1 MAAKIGLTVDQI
13 KEIYKDI
20 SATENTRVLEE
31 RFGGIDGVLKG
42 IGSDKKQGVSEGE
55 IAERTEIFGV
65 NRLPEAEQT
74 TWLEL
79 FFQAFNDATV
89 IILIVS
95 ALVSLAVGVY
105 DDPKKGWI
113 EGTAILA
120 AVLIVAV
127 VTATNDYGKETQ
139 FRALTLQ
146 ASNLKVQVLRGGHER
161 VVDSF
166 DLVVGD
172 VCTVALGDKVPA
184 DGLVLAGVDLHAN
197 ESALTGEPEDVPK
210 GAGGDPFLY
219 AGTLVTGG
227 TGRMVVCQVGPHTVQ
242 GRLQGLLAAEQSD
255 TPLQEKLDVLAQQIG
270 YIGMG
275 FAVLTF
281 AAMMLMWYHD
291 KTEEDDVFAQLL
303 DSFIMAVTIVV
314 VAVPEGLPLAVT
326 ISLAYSTTK
335 MLRDNNLIRVLSA
348 CETMG
353 NATAICSDKTGTL
366 TQNRMTVV
374 GGQWAGRP
382 VDEGFAAV
390 AGALETELLAEGVAV
405 NTTAALDVANGNGA
419 APTVIGN
426 ATEGAL
432 LLLLHRL
439 GLDYRPL
446 REAGVEAHPAGVR
459 LFPFTSDRKLMSVLV
474 ARPGGGHRLYTK
486 GAPERVLA
494 RCALV
499 LGSRGRT
506 EPLAG
511 RQAAVERDME
521 EMMSRAMRVLA
532 LAHRDFA
539 PGELPA
545 DLTDVEAA
553 AVEGQLTLD
562 GMLGIMDPLRP
573 DVVESVAVCQASGIF
588 VRMITGDHILTAQA
602 IAEQCGIYTPGE
614 GGGLALSGHEF
625 RALTPAQLDAV
636 LPRLQVVAR
645 ATPEDKLLLVSR
657 LNGNGLPKDQEEWE
671 QRHPGRSWATERD
684 LLLPGYRA
692 EWSAAHRTAKGTG
705 EVVGV
710 TGDGTNDAPA
720 LKLADVGLSM
730 GICGTEVA
738 RAASD
743 IILLDDNFSSIVKA
757 ILWGRNVFDNIRKF
771 LQFQLTVNTVALTL
785 TLIGAVAGFNEP
797 PLNAVMMLWVNLI
810 MDTMGAL
817 ALGTELPG
825 KELLDRRPYKRNA
838 SLVNRIMWRN
848 ILCQSAYQLGM
859 LYYVLMHGAGLF
871 GVPFGSEK
879 HFTLVFNAFVFCQ
892 VFNEF
897 NARSIGNDV
906 SAAFRGLARNGMFAG
921 VIFFTC
927 LTQWALVQYGGEFTR
942 TAPLTAM
949 EWAETVLL
957 GSLSVP
963 VGVLMRCLP
972 PFEEN
977 PANFASTPLLAA
989 DDSRRARERGR
1000 KPEAVLPALFA
1011 AFVPTAAYI
1020 LFRFYK
1026 LNPDIASEVIDNFKG
1041 STGASE
1047 L

>member
-1 MAAKIGLTVDQI
+1 MASARVTGRDVELQSANEGDITLEVLASINEPQMTEENLQRLKGLGGLQQIAANLGVDLSHGLTEEQI
-13 KEIYKDI
+13 EKMEQ
-20 SATENTRVLEE
+20 
-31 RFGGIDGVLKG
+31 RFGKNFLPSPPMKG
-42 IGSDKKQGVSEGE
+42 LL
-55 IAERTEIFGV
+55 
-65 NRLPEAEQT
+65 RLFIE
-74 TWLEL
+74 
-79 FFQAFNDATV
+79 AFNDTTLLVLMVAA
-89 IILIVS
+89 IVS
-95 ALVSLAVGVY
+95 LFVGVFGEE
-105 DDPKKGWI
+105 DGREKGWI
-113 EGTAILA
+113 EGTAILMA
-120 AVLIVAV
+120 CFIVSW
-127 VTATNDYGKETQ
+127 VTAINDYTKEKQ
-139 FRALTLQ
+139 FRALEENSRGDEEAL
-146 ASNLKVQVLRGGHER
+146 VLRGGQP
-161 VVDSF
+161 VAVKVD

-172 VCTVALGDKVPA
+172 VVILKAGGGVPA
-184 DGLVLAGVDLHAN
+184 DGLLALGEGIKAD
-197 ESALTGEPEDVPK
+197 ESSLTGEPEPRLK
-210 GAGGDPFLY
+210 GPGDPFLISSS
-219 AGTLVTGG
+219 TLSDLGHFPEVHMFVIGVGG
-227 TGRMVVCQVGPHTVQ
+227 
-242 GRLQGLLAAEQSD
+242 QSQWGKIREKLVSEPTN
-255 TPLQEKLDVLAQQIG
+255 TPLQDKLDYMAKVIG
-270 YIGMG
+270 YIGCF
-275 FAVLTF
+275 FATLTL
-281 AAMMLMWYHD
+281 AALMAMIWVEHD
-291 KTEEDDVFAQLL
+291 SPTTSQISSGVIHA
-303 DSFIMAVTIVV
+303 FIMAVTIVV
-314 VAVPEGLPLAVT
+314 VAIPEGLPLAVT
-326 ISLAYSTTK
+326 IALAYSSRK
-335 MLRDNNLIRVLSA
+335 MYDDQNLIRTLAA

-353 NATAICSDKTGTL
+353 NATTICSDKTGTL

-720 LKLADVGLSM
+720 LKAANVGLSM
-730 GICGTEVA
+730 GITGTKVA
-738 RAASD
+738 QEASD
-743 IILLDDNFSSIVKA
+743 IVILDDKFSSIVKA
-757 ILWGRNVFDNIRKF
+757 ILWGRSVYDNIRKF
-771 LQFQLTVNTVALTL
+771 LQFQLTVNVVALIL
-785 TLIGAVAGFNEP
+785 VFVGAVSGLGS

-810 MDTMGAL
+810 MDSMGAL
-817 ALGTELPG
+817 ALGTETPTD
-825 KELLDRRPYKRNA
+825 EMLDRKPYKRDA
-838 SLVNRIMWRN
+838 ALVSRPMWRN

-897 NARSIGNDV
+897 NARSIKDDRNV
-906 SAAFRGLARNGMFAG
+906 FKGLASNRMFIG
-921 VIFFTC
+921 IIVFTI
-927 LTQWALVQYGGEFTR
+927 LVQVVLVEGAGFLLETSH
-942 TAPLTAM
+942 LTAGQ
-949 EWAETVLL
+949 WFACL
-957 GSLSVP
+957 GLGAISLP
-963 VGVLMRCLP
+963 VGFLMRFLP
-972 PFEEN
+972 MEEDEQT
-977 PANFASTPLLAA
+977 FFDSGAA
-989 DDSRRARERGR
+989 VADAG
-1000 KPEAVLPALFA
+1000 
-1011 AFVPTAAYI
+1011 TAG
-1020 LFRFYK
+1020 
-1026 LNPDIASEVIDNFKG
+1026 EGV
-1041 STGASE
+1041 
-1047 L
+1047 

>member
-1 MAAKIGLTVDQI
+1 MASARVTGRDVELQSANEGDITLEVLASINEPQMTEENLQRLKGLGGLQQIAANLGVDLSHGLTEEQI
-13 KEIYKDI
+13 EKMEQ
-20 SATENTRVLEE
+20 
-31 RFGGIDGVLKG
+31 RFGKNFLPSPPMKG
-42 IGSDKKQGVSEGE
+42 LL
-55 IAERTEIFGV
+55 
-65 NRLPEAEQT
+65 RLFIE
-74 TWLEL
+74 
-79 FFQAFNDATV
+79 AFNDTTLLVLMVAA
-89 IILIVS
+89 IVS
-95 ALVSLAVGVY
+95 LFVGVFGEE
-105 DDPKKGWI
+105 DGREKGWI
-113 EGTAILA
+113 EGTAILMA
-120 AVLIVAV
+120 CFIVSW
-127 VTATNDYGKETQ
+127 VTAINDYTKEKQ
-139 FRALTLQ
+139 FRALEENSRGDEEAL
-146 ASNLKVQVLRGGHER
+146 VLRGGQP
-161 VVDSF
+161 VAVKVD

-172 VCTVALGDKVPA
+172 VVILKAGGGVPA
-184 DGLVLAGVDLHAN
+184 DGLLALGEGIKAD
-197 ESALTGEPEDVPK
+197 ESSLTGEPEPRLK
-210 GAGGDPFLY
+210 GPGDPFLISSS
-219 AGTLVTGG
+219 TLSDLGHFPEVHMFVIGVGG
-227 TGRMVVCQVGPHTVQ
+227 
-242 GRLQGLLAAEQSD
+242 QSQWGKIREKLVSEPTN
-255 TPLQEKLDVLAQQIG
+255 TPLQDKLDYMAKVIG
-270 YIGMG
+270 YIGCF
-275 FAVLTF
+275 FATLTL
-281 AAMMLMWYHD
+281 AALMAMIWVEHD
-291 KTEEDDVFAQLL
+291 SPTTSQISSGVIHA
-303 DSFIMAVTIVV
+303 FIMAVTIVV
-314 VAVPEGLPLAVT
+314 VAIPEGLPLAVT
-326 ISLAYSTTK
+326 IALAYSSRK
-335 MLRDNNLIRVLSA
+335 MYDDQNLIRTLAA

-353 NATAICSDKTGTL
+353 NATTICSDKTGTL

-720 LKLADVGLSM
+720 LKAANVGLSM
-730 GICGTEVA
+730 GITGTKVA
-738 RAASD
+738 QEASD
-743 IILLDDNFSSIVKA
+743 IVILDDKFSSIVKA
-757 ILWGRNVFDNIRKF
+757 ILWGRSVYDNIRKF
-771 LQFQLTVNTVALTL
+771 LQFQLTVNVVALIL
-785 TLIGAVAGFNEP
+785 VFVGAVSGLGS

-810 MDTMGAL
+810 MDSMGAL
-817 ALGTELPG
+817 ALGTETPTPAM
-825 KELLDRRPYKRNA
+825 LDRKPYKREA
-838 SLVNRIMWRN
+838 ALVSRPMWRN

-897 NARSIGNDV
+897 NARSIKDDWNV
-906 SAAFRGLARNGMFAG
+906 FKGLASNRMFMG
-921 VIFFTC
+921 IIIFTI
-927 LTQWALVQYGGEFTR
+927 LVQVALVEGAGFLLETSH
-942 TAPLTAM
+942 LTAAQ
-949 EWAETVLL
+949 WFSCL
-957 GSLSVP
+957 GLGAIALP
-963 VGVLMRCLP
+963 VGLLMRFIP
-972 PFEEN
+972 MQEDEGTF
-977 PANFASTPLLAA
+977 FDSGAA
-989 DDSRRARERGR
+989 IGGDADKAD
-1000 KPEAVLPALFA
+1000 A
-1011 AFVPTAAYI
+1011 
-1020 LFRFYK
+1020 
-1026 LNPDIASEVIDNFKG
+1026 
-1041 STGASE
+1041 
-1047 L
+1047 

>member
-13 KEIYKDI
+13 KELYKDI

-172 VCTVALGDKVPA
+172 ICTVALGDKVPA

-210 GAGGDPFLY
+210 GAAGDPFLY

-270 YIGMG
+270 WARQGVSRREDTHTHTLSLS
-275 FAVLTF
+275 VL
-281 AAMMLMWYHD
+281 YGCVGGD
-291 KTEEDDVFAQLL
+291 DGTEEDDVFAQLL

-446 REAGVEAHPAGVR
+446 REAGVEANPAGVR

-521 EMMSRAMRVLA
+521 DMMNRAMRVLA

-553 AVEGQLTLD
+553 AVEGRLTLD

-859 LYYVLMHGAGLF
+859 LYYVLLHGAGLF

-963 VGVLMRCLP
+963 AWRAHALP
-972 PFEEN
+972 AALRGEPGQLRQH
-977 PANFASTPLLAA
+977 AAAGRGRLAA
-989 DDSRRARERGR
+989 RAGAGPEARGR
-1000 KPEAVLPALFA
+1000 AAGALRGLCPHRRVHPLPVLQVEPG
-1011 AFVPTAAYI
+1011 YC
-1020 LFRFYK
+1020 FRG
-1026 LNPDIASEVIDNFKG
+1026 DR
-1041 STGASE
+1041 
-1047 L
+1047 